1 MEGFQTCNNCR
12 KVKNISD
19 FGLRKDDKPYCECIE
34 CRDKKKRKKQTCND
48 TPDNSIKQRETH
60 KQLINETDEKKK
72 RENRPTISQQ
82 KQVTILKE
90 QNFNCRGPGPNECKY
105 YECDMKCRGKKFSDE
120 KSADPQ
126 FDHIIRWKEG
136 GNGIGNIQA
145 LCPNCHSQKTTME
158 NLINEDEHALQSE
171 RVKGIYECLSKPK
184 YVDNSNDDSET
195 DSSDD
200 DDFIFPRKRILRR
213 RKS

>member
-1 MEGFQTCNNCR
+1 MGDFQTCNNCK
-12 KVKNISD
+12 KVKTITE
-19 FGLRKDDKPYCECIE
+19 FGLKKDNKPYCECIE
-34 CRDKKKRKKQTCND
+34 CRDKKKRNKQQTD
-48 TPDNSIKQRETH
+48 TIQTIKPSIKH
-60 KQLINETDEKKK
+60 ETDEKKK

-82 KQVTILKE
+82 KQMTILKE
-90 QNFNCRGPGPNECKY
+90 QNYNCRGPGKNDCRF

-120 KSADPQ
+120 KTADPQ

-158 NLINEDEHALQSE
+158 NLINEDENALQSE
-171 RVKGIYECLSKPK
+171 RIKEIYECLSQPK
-184 YVDNSNDDSET
+184 YIMNTESDDSKSDS

-200 DDFIFPRKRILRR
+200 ELVVHRR
-213 RKS
+213 RRLRY

>member
-1 MEGFQTCNNCR
+1 MEGQQSCNNCR
-12 KVKNISD
+12 KIKQISD
-19 FGLRKDDKPYCECIE
+19 FGLRKDQQPYKECSE
-34 CRDKKKRKKQTCND
+34 CREKKKRKSVID
-48 TPDNSIKQRETH
+48 H
-60 KQLINETDEKKK
+60 KITEDIPTIEEKKK

-120 KSADPQ
+120 KTADPQ

-158 NLINEDEHALQSE
+158 NLINEDEKALQSE
-171 RVKGIYECLSKPK
+171 RVKEIYECLSKPK
-184 YVDNSNDDSET
+184 YMNNDNDNDNND

-200 DDFIFPRKRILRR
+200 DDFIFPRRRVLRR
-213 RKS
+213 RKT